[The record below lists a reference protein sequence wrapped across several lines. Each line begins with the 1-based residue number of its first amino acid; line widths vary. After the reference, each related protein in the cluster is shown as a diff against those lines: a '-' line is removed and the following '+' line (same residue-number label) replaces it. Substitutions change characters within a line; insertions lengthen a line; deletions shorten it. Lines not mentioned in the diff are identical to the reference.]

1 VEEKKI
7 VDRINDIDWKKFTTL
22 TTVVS
27 ISMILFYSLGAYLH
41 LKNIKKLK

>member
-1 VEEKKI
+1 MEEKKL

-41 LKNIKKLK
+41 YKSIKKLK